1 MRVDTAATRTIDL
14 PIAGA
19 TEYETLRGAALGAP
33 LPPEAR
39 HGLLLFLRRG
49 MWAWTQA
56 VATAAVGPP
65 PPTRMTASV
74 SAFPHE
80 RSGVIHV
87 FAAMALS
94 SPRGSAR

>member
-1 MRVDTAATRTIDL
+1 MATVAPRTTTLPTVAAQ
-14 PIAGA
+14 
-19 TEYETLRGAALGAP
+19 YETLRSAALGAP

-39 HGLLLFLRRG
+39 HGLLLFLRHG

-56 VATAAVGPP
+56 MATAAAAPSPP
-65 PPTRMTASV
+65 PRPTTSASP
-74 SAFPHE
+74 SPHE

-94 SPRGSAR
+94 SPPRSAR